1 MENNLEVEL
10 IIKFTEYNKI
20 LQTLHTE
27 LSRFELGFVTIMN
40 RFTWKG
46 TKAIINKDTKRDLFL
61 DYEEIINAEKTFIND
76 AKGKY
81 KDIVEKIMNE
91 VKHLQV
97 DLDVFIINVN
107 EVVYALEYPIR
118 DVVLNKILF
127 NELNNE
133 ISFILY
139 DNNVR
144 YSLIPHDDVE
154 RLILLQLSENK
165 QKEIIDILDQ
175 RIAKLNDSIQTIKK
189 AYYDIQNISIISKL
203 EGI

>member
-118 DVVLNKILF
+118 DVVLNKIF
-127 NELNNE
+127 K
-133 ISFILY
+133 F
-139 DNNVR
+139 R
-144 YSLIPHDDVE
+144 YN
-154 RLILLQLSENK
+154 ILLYPNC
-165 QKEIIDILDQ
+165 
-175 RIAKLNDSIQTIKK
+175 T
-189 AYYDIQNISIISKL
+189 
-203 EGI
+203 